1 MSNEIKPC
9 PFCGDDESVYPSY
22 EWPGSGKPYAID
34 CIRCGFDFTPR
45 PGMDVIKMWNTR
57 ADDKDEGS
65 AA

>member
-1 MSNEIKPC
+1 MSEKPKPC

-22 EWPGSGKPYAID
+22 HWPGSGKPYAID

-45 PGMDVIKMWNTR
+45 QGMDVIKMWNRR
-57 ADDKDEGS
+57 AGEKDEGS